1 LKATA
6 EERKFD
12 SDQEQLE
19 RVARMSLPKQ
29 ASIAIMKQDVLV
41 DSKAECPDSQ
51 KSKEGYMEV

>member
-1 LKATA
+1 
-6 EERKFD
+6 
-12 SDQEQLE
+12 
-19 RVARMSLPKQ
+19 MSLPKQ